1 MRGLRKPSGASVWLT
16 ALAAVALLVTPMS
29 VGAGDGDQSAV
40 AVCGPSDGHATSD
53 PLGDNPAAEYV
64 IGPNDKLNIRVFEVK
79 ELSLDE
85 ETVDATGQIELPL
98 LGRMMAAG
106 KTPLQLQS
114 EIAQRLGDRYL
125 QSPQVAVL
133 VIDSASQKVTVEGE
147 VRTPGVFQMKGRVTL
162 MQAIAMAGG
171 PGDNADLHK
180 VAVIRDDH
188 GLRHAA
194 VCDYESIRRGRQV
207 DPALRGDDIVVVDGS
222 HVKELWSNAVK
233 ALPFFTLFAYL
244 R

>member
-1 MRGLRKPSGASVWLT
+1 MRGVRKPAGAGLRVT
-16 ALAAVALLVTPMS
+16 ALAACALIAWPLVG
-29 VGAGDGDQSAV
+29 GAGDAQQTI
-40 AVCGPSDGHATSD
+40 AVCGPSNGQQVDDAAAND
-53 PLGDNPAAEYV
+53 PGAEYI
-64 IGPNDKLNIRVFEVK
+64 IGAGDKLSIRVFEVK

-85 ETVDATGQIELPL
+85 APVDATGQIELPL
-98 LGRMMAAG
+98 LGRIIAAG
-106 KTPLQLQS
+106 KSPLQLQT
-114 EIAQRLGDRYL
+114 EIAQRLGDHYL

-133 VIDSASQKVTVEGE
+133 VLDSASQKVTVEGE
-147 VRTPGVFQMKGRVTL
+147 VRAPGVFQMKGRVTL

-194 VCDYESIRRGRQV
+194 VCDYERIRRGAQI

-222 HVKELWSNAVK
+222 HVKELWSQAVK

-244 R
+244 H